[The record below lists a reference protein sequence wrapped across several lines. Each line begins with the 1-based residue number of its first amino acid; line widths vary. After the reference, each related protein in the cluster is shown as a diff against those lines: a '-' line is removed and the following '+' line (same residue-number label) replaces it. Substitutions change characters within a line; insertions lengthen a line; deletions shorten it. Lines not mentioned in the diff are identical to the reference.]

1 MIVVKSTAVD
11 RALLDAGIIA
21 GSHLVS
27 INGKD
32 VCDILDYEFLS
43 SDAELELVF
52 GLPSGDKVTLEIS
65 RDDLVGLDLEF
76 EPDKP
81 ERCGNNCVFCFVHQL
96 PKGLRRTLYIKDE
109 DYRLSFRYGNYVT
122 LTNLSEDDFER
133 IVEQRLSPLYVSVH
147 TTDETL
153 RRKMLGREDI
163 PDLMPQLGKLAE
175 GGIALHTQVVLCP
188 GWNDGTRLRRTVAD
202 LAVMYPAVQSVA
214 VVPVGLTRHRSRLP
228 QMEPVT
234 QRIASAA
241 VADLL
246 DMHREFFEKL
256 GCGFVYPA
264 DEFFISAGVEIPPS
278 AFYGDFPQFE
288 NGVGMVRQLLDGEDA
303 KGIRLPGR
311 LRVCVATGRLIADT
325 LSDVLGQ
332 KWSAYPKVEYD
343 ILPVENKLLGSPITV
358 SGLLCGKDIMDALR
372 KEREIGDCIVVPP
385 NCLND
390 DGLFLDDLT
399 MADISREFGR
409 PVTQADYSAKETLRR
424 IAAEMYS

>member
-246 DMHREFFEKL
+246 DMHREFSEKL

-343 ILPVENKLLGSPITV
+343 ILPVENKLLGSSITV

-424 IAAEMYS
+424 IATEMYS